1 MDNETLP
8 HTIEL
13 LVGLLVLATV
23 VAIVARPLRIPY
35 TVGLVIAGLLVGA
48 GASLAGVPPV
58 VIDPDLVLVVL
69 LPGLVFE
76 AGYRLRVAELRRWWG
91 ALALLAIPGV
101 VVSAVIVAVVLTMAT
116 GLPIELAFVVGA
128 MISATDP
135 AAVVATFQ
143 RLTTDRA
150 LGTMVDGESLLND
163 GTGLVLFAIA
173 LELLTRPLSAG
184 EAIAS
189 FASAIGFSVIIGL
202 AMGYVATRVVRLV
215 DDFLI
220 DLTVS
225 VILAYGSYLL
235 ADEAHLSG
243 VLATVTA
250 AVVFGNIGP
259 GRTLKD
265 TEADAVDTVW
275 EFLAY
280 LLTAFVFLV
289 VGLAIPPARLIE
301 SIVPIGWAVVAAL
314 VGRALI
320 VYGML
325 GGLGLLA
332 PIPGMEARFPLGW
345 LNVVFWSGL
354 RGAVAVAMALSL
366 PADVPQRDV
375 LQAIVF
381 GVVLFTLLVQGT
393 TVGRLTARVAPPVEP
408 VAA

>member
-35 TVGLVIAGLLVGA
+35 TVGLVVAGLLVGA
-48 GASLAGVPPV
+48 VASLAGVPPV

-91 ALALLAIPGV
+91 GLALLAFPGV
-101 VVSAVIVAVVLTMAT
+101 VVSAVIVAVVLAMAT

-173 LELLTRPLSAG
+173 LELLTRPISAG
-184 EAIAS
+184 EAVAS
-189 FASAIGFSVIIGL
+189 FLGAVGFSVIIGL
-202 AMGYVATRVVRLV
+202 ATGYLATRVVRLV
-215 DDFLI
+215 DDFLV

-225 VILAYGSYLL
+225 VILAYGAYLL
-235 ADEAHLSG
+235 ADEVHLSG

-289 VGLAIPPARLIE
+289 VGLAIPPARLVE
-301 SIVPIGWAVVAAL
+301 SIVPIAWAVAAAL
-314 VGRALI
+314 LGRALI

-393 TVGRLTARVAPPVEP
+393 TVGRLTARVAPTEET

>member
-1 MDNETLP
+1 M
-8 HTIEL
+8 
-13 LVGLLVLATV
+13 
-23 VAIVARPLRIPY
+23 
-35 TVGLVIAGLLVGA
+35 
-48 GASLAGVPPV
+48 
-58 VIDPDLVLVVL
+58 
-69 LPGLVFE
+69 
-76 AGYRLRVAELRRWWG
+76 
-91 ALALLAIPGV
+91 
-101 VVSAVIVAVVLTMAT
+101 
-116 GLPIELAFVVGA
+116 
-128 MISATDP
+128 
-135 AAVVATFQ
+135 
-143 RLTTDRA
+143 
-150 LGTMVDGESLLND
+150 
-163 GTGLVLFAIA
+163 
-173 LELLTRPLSAG
+173 
-184 EAIAS
+184 
-189 FASAIGFSVIIGL
+189 
-202 AMGYVATRVVRLV
+202 
-215 DDFLI
+215 DDFLV

-225 VILAYGSYLL
+225 VILAYGAYLL
-235 ADEAHLSG
+235 ADEVHLSG

-289 VGLAIPPARLIE
+289 VGLAIPPARLVE
-301 SIVPIGWAVVAAL
+301 SIVPIAWAVVAAL
-314 VGRALI
+314 LGRALI

-393 TVGRLTARVAPPVEP
+393 TVGRLDGPRRADGGAGRRLMPDGLP
-408 VAA
+408 VAAAYRRRKSPRCLSSAADTRRPLVRRIWSSSSRYWRPIGARSSHSMYSMSVRAISPSDQPENRPKLSTLPDGCPGGGPAAP

>member
-1 MDNETLP
+1 
-8 HTIEL
+8 
-13 LVGLLVLATV
+13 
-23 VAIVARPLRIPY
+23 
-35 TVGLVIAGLLVGA
+35 
-48 GASLAGVPPV
+48 
-58 VIDPDLVLVVL
+58 
-69 LPGLVFE
+69 
-76 AGYRLRVAELRRWWG
+76 
-91 ALALLAIPGV
+91 
-101 VVSAVIVAVVLTMAT
+101 
-116 GLPIELAFVVGA
+116 
-128 MISATDP
+128 
-135 AAVVATFQ
+135 
-143 RLTTDRA
+143 
-150 LGTMVDGESLLND
+150 MVDGESLLND

-173 LELLTRPLSAG
+173 LEAADAADRVPD
-184 EAIAS
+184 EAVAS
-189 FASAIGFSVIIGL
+189 FLGAVGFSVIIGL
-202 AMGYVATRVVRLV
+202 ATGYLATRVVRLV
-215 DDFLI
+215 DDFLV

-225 VILAYGSYLL
+225 VILAYGAYLL
-235 ADEAHLSG
+235 ADEVHLSG

-289 VGLAIPPARLIE
+289 VGLAIPPARLVE
-301 SIVPIGWAVVAAL
+301 SIVPIAWAVAAAL
-314 VGRALI
+314 LGRALI

-393 TVGRLTARVAPPVEP
+393 TVGRLTARVAPTEEP